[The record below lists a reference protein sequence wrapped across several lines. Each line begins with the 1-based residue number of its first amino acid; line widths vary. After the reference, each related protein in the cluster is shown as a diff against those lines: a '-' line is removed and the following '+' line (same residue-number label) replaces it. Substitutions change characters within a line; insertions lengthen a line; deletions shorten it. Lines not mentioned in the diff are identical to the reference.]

1 MPRQSD
7 LRYTFK
13 SLRGDPFEVV
23 SFTLEEGLSQPFKLE
38 LELVSHHPAIDFY
51 RMLDLAAVFTIWRD
65 DTPVRYVHG
74 LVSLFQQGDTG
85 FRRTRYTAVVE
96 PTLKRFDLRS
106 NWRIFQAQT
115 VPDIITNVLAEQKL
129 TDIRSEICFEHQPRE
144 YCVQA
149 GETDLDFIARL
160 AAEEGLLYTFEHRAD
175 GHTLVLTDR
184 VGGLGTIGTHKHCPV
199 IYQPKSGGDSM
210 EPALNRFH
218 YTEQVRT
225 AVQVQ
230 RDYTFTHPR
239 YNQQHTATGDQDLN
253 NQHKD
258 YERYD
263 YPGRYKRDIA
273 GKPFTKTRLAALR
286 NDAKLAH
293 LEGDDERLQP
303 GLAFD
308 LSEHPREDFN
318 DRWRTIAIKHQ
329 GKQHTSLQEESF
341 GSDHGTTYE
350 LKASAVRWTSDW
362 KAPLRDKPC
371 IDGPQIATVVG
382 PPGEEI
388 YCDKWGRV
396 KVQFPWDRSDKNN
409 DQSSCWIR
417 VSQGWAGATWGAMA
431 VPRVNQELIISFL
444 DGDPDQPI
452 ATGRAYRETNLPP
465 YELPKLNAVATTKSR
480 EFKGTRA
487 NELRIDDTTAQI
499 SAALMS
505 DHEHSALHLGYLTHP
520 RHYGGGQPRGEGFEL
535 RTDGH
540 GALRGA
546 KGLLLTA
553 EAQLKAGAGQLER
566 QQVIEVLHAAL
577 TLAKQLGVS
586 AENAQAIAQ
595 DFQPQQALTGAVNAL
610 GHGVND
616 QAKSNGDG
624 AQPIIALSGPAGIAV
639 ASARSIALGAGEHI
653 DSVAQQ
659 NQQLTAGKKVVIN
672 AGDEIGL
679 FAQGGDMRHIAH
691 NGQLLLQAQHN
702 SIQVQA
708 DQSVEISAS
717 QQHVL
722 VAADKHITLL
732 CGGAYIKMQGGNIE
746 LGMPGNFTV
755 KAANKY
761 FIDPSN
767 VATELN
773 SWPST
778 AFNER
783 FQTFFTDGN
792 PIRNRAYALL
802 RKDGARFEGR
812 TDAQGFVTL
821 QQGMTLEGLVLEW
834 LDNGEPV

>member
-1 MPRQSD
+1 MARQSD
-7 LRYTFK
+7 LRFTFVPLK
-13 SLRGDPFEVV
+13 EDAFEVV
-23 SFTLEEGLSQPFKLE
+23 SFTLEEGLSEPFKLT
-38 LELVSHHPAIDFY
+38 LELASFDAAIDFN
-51 RMLDLAAVFTIWRD
+51 RMLDLAGLFTIWRGE
-65 DTPVRYVHG
+65 TPVRYVHG

-106 NWRIFQAQT
+106 NWRIFQSQT
-115 VPDIITNVLAEQKL
+115 VPDIITSMLAEQKL

-184 VGGLGTIGTHKHCPV
+184 VGGLGTIGTHTDCPV
-199 IYQPKSGGDSM
+199 IYQSMGGGDAT

-225 AVQVQ
+225 ARQVQ

-239 YNQQHTATGDQDLN
+239 YDQQHTATGDQDLN

-293 LEGDDERLQP
+293 VEGDDERLQP

-308 LSEHPREDFN
+308 LKDHPREDFN
-318 DRWRTIAIKHQ
+318 DRWRTIAIKHE

-341 GSDHGTTYE
+341 GSGLGTSYT
-350 LKASAVRWTSDW
+350 LKASAIRWTSDW
-362 KAPLRDKPC
+362 KAPLRPKPC

-388 YCDKWGRV
+388 YCDEWGRV
-396 KVQFPWDRSDKNN
+396 KVQFPWDRADKNN
-409 DQSSCWIR
+409 DHSSCWIR
-417 VSQGWAGATWGAMA
+417 VTQGWAGATWGSMA
-431 VPRVNQELIISFL
+431 IPRVGQELVISHL

-452 ATGRAYRETNLPP
+452 AIGRAYRQTNLPP
-465 YELPKLNAVATTKSR
+465 YELPKLKAIATTKSR
-480 EFKGTRA
+480 EFGGTQA
-487 NELRIDDTTAQI
+487 NELRIDDTTGQI

-505 DHEHSALHLGYLTHP
+505 EHTHSALHLGYLTHP
-520 RHYGGGQPRGEGFEL
+520 RHYGGGRPRGEGFEL

-540 GALRGA
+540 GALRAA

-566 QQVIEVLHAAL
+566 QQVIDVLQAAL
-577 TLAKQLGVS
+577 TLAKQLGAS
-586 AENAQAIAQ
+586 AENAQAIAL
-595 DFQPQQALTGAVNAL
+595 DAQPQQSLTDAVNAL
-610 GHGVND
+610 GHGAND
-616 QAKSNGDG
+616 QANGTGNG
-624 AQPIIALSGPAGIAV
+624 AQPIIALSGPAGIA
-639 ASARSIALGAGEHI
+639 AATSRSIAIGAGEHI

-702 SIQVQA
+702 SIRLQA

-767 VATELN
+767 AATELN

-778 AFNER
+778 SFNER
-783 FQTFFTDGN
+783 FQPLLTDGN
-792 PIRNRAYALL
+792 PIRNCAYALV

-812 TDAQGFVTL
+812 TDAEGFVTL

-834 LDNGEPV
+834 LENGEPL